1 MVSKIVQYP
10 YIFRQSEVS
19 MKQVLPVIGAL
30 ALIGCV
36 TESTQ
41 QTARA
46 SAAQVYNTV
55 SQAATRVMNDV
66 NTITVA
72 GDTPLIVASRQ
83 GNRQQVQASLASG
96 ADVNAANA
104 QGTTALMAASQ
115 AGQAEIIKLLGTNKK
130 LDLEATDANFDT
142 ALMIAVQRQQLESVK
157 ALLAL
162 GANANFMKAGMS
174 VLIAA
179 SYKGN
184 APIVQALLEAGANAA
199 WADENGET
207 ALDVALANNYPA
219 VAAVLRQHQTAQK

>member
-1 MVSKIVQYP
+1 
-10 YIFRQSEVS
+10 
-19 MKQVLPVIGAL
+19 MKQFLLVINILAL
-30 ALIGCV
+30 AGCV
-36 TESTQ
+36 TGIAQ
-41 QTARA
+41 QSSRT
-46 SAAQVYNTV
+46 SVAQVYDTV
-55 SQAATRVMNDV
+55 NQAAKHVMADV
-66 NTITVA
+66 NTIAAA

-83 GNRQQVQASLASG
+83 GNRQTVQALLVSG
-96 ADVNAANA
+96 VDVNAANA

-142 ALMIAVQRQQLESVK
+142 ALMMAVQRQQLEAVK

-184 APIVQALLEAGANAA
+184 ASIVQALLEAGANAD

-207 ALDVALANNYPA
+207 ALDVAVANNYPA
-219 VAAVLRQHQTAQK
+219 VAEVLRRHQTAQK